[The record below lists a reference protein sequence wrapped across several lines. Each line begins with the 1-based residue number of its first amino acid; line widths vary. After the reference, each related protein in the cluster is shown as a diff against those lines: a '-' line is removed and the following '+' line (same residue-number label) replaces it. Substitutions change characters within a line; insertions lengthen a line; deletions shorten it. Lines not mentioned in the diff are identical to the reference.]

1 MACEMKNQ
9 SCWAEKMVP
18 SWKRM
23 GAIYAV
29 FLKAVKFLKGTL
41 VDLAGERV
49 FASANAV
56 AVFN

>member
-1 MACEMKNQ
+1 MKNQ

-23 GAIYAV
+23 GEIYAV